1 MNGPEDDDNLVVLPG
16 LRADDEAPVEGAVPD
31 PLLVPAIEACLFA
44 VSTPR
49 TVGELAAALGVEAPV
64 VERGLQGLR
73 ERLQRVGSGVRLVPV
88 GNGWQLRTDPR
99 LATWVAAARGGK
111 PVRLSRPAMETL
123 AIVAYRQPVTK
134 ADIDDLRGVDSGGV
148 LRMLA
153 DRGLVRV
160 VGRSDEPGR
169 PATWGTTP
177 AFLELFGLCSLA
189 DLPTL
194 RDLRSLDADDPA
206 AAEVVPFP
214 GREGDPPP

>member
-1 MNGPEDDDNLVVLPG
+1 MSGPEDDDNLIVLPG
-16 LRADDEAPVEGAVPD
+16 PRADDEAPAERSVPEE
-31 PLLVPAIEACLFA
+31 LLVPAIEACLFA

-49 TVGELAAALGVEAPV
+49 TVGELAAALGVEARV
-64 VERGLQGLR
+64 VERGIEGLR
-73 ERLQRVGSGVRLVPV
+73 ERLLRVGSGVRLIPV
-88 GNGWQLRTDPR
+88 GSGWQLRTDPR

-111 PVRLSRPAMETL
+111 PARLSRPAMETL
-123 AIVAYRQPVTK
+123 SIVAYRQPVAK
-134 ADIDDLRGVDSGGV
+134 ADIDDIRGVDSGGV

-177 AFLELFGLCSLA
+177 AFLELFGLRSLA

-194 RDLRSLDADDPA
+194 RDLRSLDADDPSS
-206 AAEVVPFP
+206 AEVVPFP
-214 GREGDPPP
+214 GREDDPPS